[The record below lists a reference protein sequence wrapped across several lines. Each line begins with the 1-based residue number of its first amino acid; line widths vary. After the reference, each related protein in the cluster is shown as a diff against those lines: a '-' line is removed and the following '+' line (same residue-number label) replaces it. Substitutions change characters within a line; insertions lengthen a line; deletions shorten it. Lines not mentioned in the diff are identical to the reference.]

1 MALHPTDEEDS
12 KPETLTLFNRK
23 KKQKQRKKEAR
34 TKEEGS
40 KNKGRRKQ
48 ERRSS
53 KQQERKQQARP
64 RSRRFHR
71 LSPIIN
77 KKSMNWKIKDIE
89 LANISRFRGEL
100 MGAAMLFI
108 ILFHVA
114 LPREDAFYGL
124 RRMGNVGVD
133 MFLFLSGIGL
143 WFSWMKNPSAKH
155 FFIRRYLRIYP
166 TWLIIACL
174 FYIPSFQGG
183 STWNWINLFGEITI
197 NWGFWLHDELNFWY
211 IPATMMLYLFAPAY
225 MELIRRHPIYR
236 WLPVV
241 MIMWC
246 ILVQYVTPIHQA
258 VGHLEIFWS
267 RVPIFFIGINM
278 GEMVRQKQTLDGASI
293 WMIWLMFLMTLLAS
307 IFLEQEKHGMFPLFL
322 ERMLYIPLTIT
333 CILLLNRIFRRTP
346 SWFNKGFMFVGALS
360 LECYLLHIHFVLKY
374 IEPHHMGYW
383 PTFFICIGITLPAA
397 WILSKIAGWISKELA
412 KFIK

>member
-12 KPETLTLFNRK
+12 KPEALTLFNRK
-23 KKQKQRKKEAR
+23 KEEQRKKQEQREKEER
-34 TKEEGS
+34 TK
-40 KNKGRRKQ
+40 KKQAARKKAA
-48 ERRSS
+48 SAPPF
-53 KQQERKQQARP
+53 QAI
-64 RSRRFHR
+64 
-71 LSPIIN
+71 LSPVPHN
-77 KKSMNWKIKDIE
+77 KQKRNTSMNWKIKDIE

-114 LPREDAFYGL
+114 LPREDAFFGL

-183 STWNWINLFGEITI
+183 STWNWIYLFGEITI

-225 MELIRRHPIYR
+225 MELIKRHPIYR

-278 GEMVRQKQTLDGASI
+278 GEMVRQKQTLDGTSI

-333 CILLLNRIFRRTP
+333 SILLLNRIFRRTP

-374 IEPHHMGYW
+374 IEPYHLGYW

>member
-12 KPETLTLFNRK
+12 KPEALTLFNRK
-23 KKQKQRKKEAR
+23 KEEQRKKQEQREKEER
-34 TKEEGS
+34 TKKKQAARKKAAS
-40 KNKGRRKQ
+40 APPFQAIPSSVPHNKQKR
-48 ERRSS
+48 
-53 KQQERKQQARP
+53 
-64 RSRRFHR
+64 
-71 LSPIIN
+71 N
-77 KKSMNWKIKDIE
+77 TSMNWKIKDIE

-114 LPREDAFYGL
+114 LPREDAFFGL

-183 STWNWINLFGEITI
+183 STWNWIYLFGEITI

-225 MELIRRHPIYR
+225 MELIKRHPIYR

-333 CILLLNRIFRRTP
+333 SILLLNRIFRRTP

-374 IEPHHMGYW
+374 IEPYHLGYW

-397 WILSKIAGWISKELA
+397 WILSKIARWISKELA